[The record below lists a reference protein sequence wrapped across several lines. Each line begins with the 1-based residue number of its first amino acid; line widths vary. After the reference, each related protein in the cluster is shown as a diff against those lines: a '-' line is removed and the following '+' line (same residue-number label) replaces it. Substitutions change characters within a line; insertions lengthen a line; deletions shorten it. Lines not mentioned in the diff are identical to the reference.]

1 MHRGPRVLKAAFN
14 QGVLGSIPRRLTKL
28 IIEVL
33 QRTQGQQQRAAA
45 LLGLTRFQLYNR
57 LKRYCIEVARGV
69 GGDQG
74 CTAIRC

>member
-1 MHRGPRVLKAAFN
+1 MHRGPRVLKVAFN